1 MDAQAIGAVSLATV
15 TFVQILKGA
24 GVSGRWAMPV
34 SAAVSL
40 IAVSLWGYSHDTFT
54 RQAAWDYFV
63 AFGLVWSSA
72 SGVFGLINKGAE
84 GVANM
89 RGVRRMIR
97 GNDR

>member
-24 GVSGRWAMPV
+24 GLAGKWAMPV
-34 SAAVSL
+34 SAVVSL
-40 IAVSLWGYSHDTFT
+40 IAVALWGYSHDSFT
-54 RQAAWDYFV
+54 RQTAWDYFV

-89 RGVRRMIR
+89 RGVRHMMR
-97 GNDR
+97 GHER